1 MSGRRGVSKGDQ
13 GVANGTGREL
23 EESDV
28 QETNIQKGFQE
39 RSDKMCQTP
48 LVRWRKMRTEG
59 GLPDLAHGITG
70 DSYIVQFLLPLS
82 INVG

>member
-1 MSGRRGVSKGDQ
+1 MSGRRGISKGDQ
-13 GVANGTGREL
+13 GVANGIGTEL

-28 QETNIQKGFQE
+28 QEANIQKGFQE
-39 RSDKMCQTP
+39 RSDTMCQTP
-48 LVRWRKMRTEG
+48 LVRWRRMRTEG

-70 DSYIVQFLLPLS
+70 NSDIIQFLLLLS